1 MQTTLLST
9 TTGYWLIGL
18 FGVAIFLVA
27 YLFSGVKGLVTRE
40 GFLVA
45 ERKVSW
51 WIGGP
56 SIAAAWV
63 WAGALFVSVQK
74 SYEQGLPGIFWF
86 TLPNVIALAIFAF
99 FGPKIRNKFPKG
111 YTLPQYIRDR
121 LQSEKVHKV
130 YLVPFFFGQLIGI
143 TFNVFAGGAL
153 LAAISGVSIV
163 IVMPILAAFVLAYTL
178 ISGLKATI
186 VTDFVQVILLLAAIL
201 IIVPW
206 TLGAAGGFSALAGG
220 LAGVSGH
227 FGNIF
232 DPGVAFSFG
241 IVTSIGLISQTI
253 TDQQYWQRTFAI
265 KETEISAAFLFG
277 AVLFAVVPLSLSL
290 LGFLAAN
297 PALGVTLPAGVDSSM
312 IGALTVYSILHS
324 KVALVFFVVALLSVL
339 SSTVD
344 SALVASGSLWATDV
358 MKHDEREKKALMKY
372 GRGEHMLAGEE
383 RLVLERDRDAV
394 RASRWTMVGMTVLG
408 VGLAYVAHY
417 VAGFGMSQLFLVS
430 ISIASSISVPTVLSL
445 YWDRLSAKGV
455 FWGVLIAIV
464 IGMPLF
470 FYANTVQNDNL
481 IVASS
486 IFMIGASTLF
496 CFIFP
501 GERKTYAIAK
511 ANA

>member
-9 TTGYWLIGL
+9 ATGYWLIGL
-18 FGVAIFLVA
+18 FGVAIFLIA
-27 YLFSGVKGLVTRE
+27 YFFSGMKGLSTRE

-45 ERKVSW
+45 DRKVDW

-63 WAGALFVSVQK
+63 WAGALFVSVQMA
-74 SYEQGLPGIFWF
+74 YEKGLPGIFWF
-86 TLPNVIALAIFAF
+86 TFPNVIALAIFAYL
-99 FGPKIRNKFPKG
+99 GPKIRHKFPKG
-111 YTLPQYIRDR
+111 FTLPQYIRDR

-153 LAAISGVSIV
+153 LSAISGVSIV
-163 IVMPILAAFVLAYTL
+163 IVMPILALFVLAYTL

-186 VTDFVQVILLLAAIL
+186 VTDFVQVILLLSAIL

-220 LAGVSGH
+220 LAGVSGQ

-232 DPGVAFSFG
+232 NPAVAFSFG
-241 IVTSIGLISQTI
+241 IATSIGLISQTI

-265 KETEISAAFLFG
+265 KEHEISIAFLFG
-277 AVLFAVVPLSLSL
+277 AVLFAIVPLALSL

-297 PALGVTLPAGVDSSM
+297 PALHVALPAGVDSSM
-312 IGALTVYSILHS
+312 IGTLTVYSVLHS
-324 KVALVFFVVALLSVL
+324 KVALIFFVVALLSVL

-344 SALVASGSLWATDV
+344 SALVAAGSLWATDV
-358 MKHDEREKKALMKY
+358 MKHDDREKNALMKY
-372 GRGEHMLAGEE
+372 GRGETLTAGEE

-430 ISIASSISVPTVLSL
+430 ISIAASISVPTVLSL
-445 YWDRLSAKGV
+445 YWERLSARGV
-455 FWGVLIAIV
+455 FWGILIAIV
-464 IGMPLF
+464 VGMPLF
-470 FYANTVQNDNL
+470 FYANTIKNDVL

-486 IFMIGASTLF
+486 LFMVGVSTLL
-496 CFIFP
+496 CLVFP
-501 GERKTYAIAK
+501 GERIVYGEQK
-511 ANA
+511 